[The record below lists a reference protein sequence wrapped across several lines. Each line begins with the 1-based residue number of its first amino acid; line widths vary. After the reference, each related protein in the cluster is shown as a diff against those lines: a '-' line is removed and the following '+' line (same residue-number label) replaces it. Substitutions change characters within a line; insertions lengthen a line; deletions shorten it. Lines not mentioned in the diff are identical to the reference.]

1 MSDVGLPHEAGS
13 RRGQLALPAGLTASA
28 LFLGIDYAIL
38 FTCLYAPLCIGLLR
52 RRQTRHAGGDDASR
66 VFLSKDLPRAALGLL
81 ALLIVF
87 DLLGG
92 GGVVHGQARETFGLP
107 AVATK
112 PLVGLFLEQQSRLR
126 IAAEAYPAFLLWAV
140 ATAGSVAL
148 AFWSLTGLRPR
159 PPSQDGSVGAGRA
172 SNLSWLG
179 AAFLCLPLLGLA
191 TGMGAAFF
199 GRAWMFWLWGLGL
212 LVPLFLPSLA
222 TAGPR
227 AVAWYWRGMAL
238 CGLSAAL
245 AWVLLPGA

>member
-1 MSDVGLPHEAGS
+1 MSDVGLPNDAGS
-13 RRGQLALPAGLTASA
+13 RRGQLALPVGLTASA

-38 FTCLYAPLCIGLLR
+38 FACLYAPLCIALLR
-52 RRQTRHAGGDDASR
+52 WRQTRPGDPDEGVR
-66 VFLSKDLPRAALGLL
+66 LFLAKDLSRAAFGLL
-81 ALLIVF
+81 ALLVAVE
-87 DLLGG
+87 LAGG
-92 GGVVHGQARETFGLP
+92 GPVVHGRAEGTFGLP

-112 PLVGLFLEQQSRLR
+112 PLIGLFLEQQARLR
-126 IAAEAYPAFLLWAV
+126 VAAEAYPAFLLWAL

-148 AFWSLTGLRPR
+148 AFWSLTGLRPQRER
-159 PPSQDGSVGAGRA
+159 PEGAGRA
-172 SNLSWLG
+172 GTLSWLG

-191 TGMGAAFF
+191 TGIGAAAF
-199 GRAWMFWLWGLGL
+199 GRAWMYWLWGLGL